1 MRNLLDFLKDYYHW
15 LLFVFLEV
23 VSGFLLFQYNNYQAS
38 VWFSSAN
45 SVMGKVYE
53 WSSEATKFFTLS
65 EANEQLTKR
74 NLLLEQHVDMLRS
87 RYMELTHDSTV
98 QERNEMK
105 FLAQYD
111 LIPAK
116 VVDNSLD
123 SKENL
128 MTIDK
133 GRADGVAVDMGVACG
148 NGVVGVV
155 YRLWQWCRRRGL
167 SRVRPLFGGHSR
179 AECEL
184 VAYQLRHPQPRL
196 FRLSPLVRRRSLCGL
211 CGGCAPSCEVQVG

>member
-45 SVMGKVYE
+45 AVTGKVLE
-53 WSSEATKFFTLS
+53 WTSEATKFFTQS
-65 EANEQLTKR
+65 QENEQLTRR
-74 NLLLEQHVDMLRS
+74 NFLLEQHVDMLRR
-87 RYMELTHDSTV
+87 RYMELTYDSTV
-98 QERNEMK
+98 MERHEMK
-105 FLAQYD
+105 FLAQYN

-116 VVDNSLD
+116 VVDNALD

-133 GRADGVAVDMGVACG
+133 GRADGVEVDMGDRKS
-148 NGVVGVV
+148 VV
-155 YRLWQWCRRRGL
+155 
-167 SRVRPLFGGHSR
+167 
-179 AECEL
+179 
-184 VAYQLRHPQPRL
+184 
-196 FRLSPLVRRRSLCGL
+196 
-211 CGGCAPSCEVQVG
+211 

>member
-23 VSGFLLFQYNNYQAS
+23 VSGLLLFQYNNYQAS

-45 SVMGKVYE
+45 SMMGKVYE

-155 YRLWQWCRRRGL
+155 YLVSDHYSVVIPVLNVSYSRICCSIRNRG
-167 SRVRPLFGGHSR
+167 SFGYLHW
-179 AECEL
+179 
-184 VAYQLRHPQPRL
+184 Y
-196 FRLSPLVRRRSLCGL
+196 
-211 CGGCAPSCEVQVG
+211 GGD